1 MICCDMLK
9 QNTAFDPKDGSPAEK
24 PIVYCRRFDEYI
36 LSLPENCDVGMIL
49 YYCPWCGKK
58 LPESKRRKWFD
69 ELDSMGIEFSLFDT
83 DQVPP
88 SYLSDAWWKN
98 DK

>member
-1 MICCDMLK
+1 MLK
-9 QNTAFDPKDGSPAEK
+9 QNTTFNTKDGSSTEK
-24 PIVYCRRFDEYI
+24 PIVYCSRFDEYI
-36 LSLPENCDVGMIL
+36 LSLPESRDAGMIL
-49 YYCPWCGKK
+49 YYCPWCGQK
-58 LPESKRRKWFD
+58 LPASKRRKWFD